1 MTSDKAIVLSR
12 DCAAVMVPSGEPLTL
27 RGGSAVWLTQ
37 TLGGGFTVMTDHGHM
52 ARIDGQDA
60 DALGLAATVDAGTGE
75 PVAVRNLE
83 DAEKQVWEKLKTC
96 FDPEIPVNIVDLGLI
111 YECDVAQLSAG
122 SYQATVRFTLTAQGC
137 GMGQFLREDIRQKL
151 LSIPAIGAANV
162 ELVWEPPWSQSR
174 MSGSAKLQLGI
185 E

>member
-1 MTSDKAIVLSR
+1 MTTDKPIVLSR

-27 RGGSAVWLTQ
+27 KSGSSVWVTQMLGGS
-37 TLGGGFTVMTDHGHM
+37 FTVMTDHGHM

-60 DALGLAATVDAGTGE
+60 DALGVAKPASEADVT
-75 PVAVRNLE
+75 VAVRDLE
-83 DAEKQVWEKLKTC
+83 DAKKSVWEKLRTC

-111 YECDVAQLSAG
+111 YDCAVIESSPG
-122 SYQATVRFTLTAQGC
+122 RYKATVLFTLTAQGC

-151 LSIPAIGAANV
+151 LSISAIEAADV
-162 ELVWEPPWSQSR
+162 QLVWEPPWTQSR
-174 MSGSAKLQLGI
+174 MSGAAKLQLGI